1 MEVSRQVKVRNNTM
15 DTSEVVKESNP
26 VDVADSM
33 NSKSIANEPD
43 FAWWVLYTLRKKD
56 SIIYTVNS
64 REIKRNHKY
73 GL

>member
-43 FAWWVLYTLRKKD
+43 FA
-56 SIIYTVNS
+56 
-64 REIKRNHKY
+64 
-73 GL
+73 